1 MIRSK
6 LLKVKKWVDLNEAAM
21 RLSIA
26 LDEPVNAL
34 DLMELALDDELV
46 LSVKLPF
53 DKKYVAKKMWKKYIP
68 MGEMLRKSFQFE
80 SFFSGGRE
88 NKEDEDY
95 IKKENEYLM
104 SKYIEFLEVNTNSE
118 LSEEQKTFDFYC
130 NSIKSAEWE
139 YGEVDYLEGSI
150 YELSMLGS
158 EHIDV
163 MWLIRQNKEMEMDE
177 LTNLDGVI
185 LRDSDGEFYNLQE
198 KFDEGYI
205 NSRKD
210 KEDESF
216 CHQSK
221 ALKRFRLNPRHY
233 FPAGG
238 LPAGCELGMSPA
250 NMSKFEAKLSDSDS
264 NTHISESQLLVVMG
278 AVLNEITTSGAK
290 KWTQGDLAARIGD
303 KKILNLGERAV
314 NGIFSCANKTIK
326 SMG

>member
-1 MIRSK
+1 MMRSK

-34 DLMELALDDELV
+34 DLMELALDDELI

-53 DKKYVAKKMWKKYIP
+53 DKKYVARKMWRKYTP
-68 MGEMLRKSFQFE
+68 MGERLRELFQFE
-80 SFFSGGRE
+80 NFFSGGGK
-88 NKEDEDY
+88 NKDDEDY

-104 SKYIEFLEVNTNSE
+104 SKYIEFLEANTNSD
-118 LSEEQKTFDFYC
+118 LSEEQKKFDFYC
-130 NSIKSAEWE
+130 NSIKMPEWE
-139 YGEVDYLEGSI
+139 YGEIDYLEGSI

-163 MWLIRQNKEMEMDE
+163 MWLIQKNKEMEMDE

-185 LRDSDGEFYNLQE
+185 LRDSGGDLYNLQE
-198 KFDEGYI
+198 KVDEDYI

-210 KEDESF
+210 DEHGKLGS
-216 CHQSK
+216 QNK
-221 ALKRFRLNPRHY
+221 IIKRFRLNPRHY

-250 NMSKFEAKLSDSDS
+250 NMSKFEAKLSESD
-264 NTHISESQLLVVMG
+264 TDIHVSENQLLVAMG

-314 NGIFSCANKTIK
+314 NGIFSCANKAMK
-326 SMG
+326 SVS